1 MTECSRLADQIRRA
15 FDGEAWHGD
24 ALVEVLKNV
33 SAAQAAARPIKN
45 AHTIWEI
52 VLHIAAWDRAVLRR
66 IGGAVVNL
74 SDSENFPSILDTGE
88 SAWKTAVEQTRRVHS
103 DLVKAVA
110 AFHKLASARTGAR
123 QGEAAILRLLLYV
136 RGDCTARD
144 VSHWPDRVVEEDVAA
159 IEGWIAIGCLRPQHG
174 SSSMTRFHTKKLH
187 PPMA

>member
-24 ALVEVLKNV
+24 ALVEVLSNV

-74 SDSENFPSILDTGE
+74 SDSGKLS
-88 SAWKTAVEQTRRVHS
+88 S
-103 DLVKAVA
+103 D
-110 AFHKLASARTGAR
+110 
-123 QGEAAILRLLLYV
+123 
-136 RGDCTARD
+136 
-144 VSHWPDRVVEEDVAA
+144 P
-159 IEGWIAIGCLRPQHG
+159 
-174 SSSMTRFHTKKLH
+174 
-187 PPMA
+187 

>member
-24 ALVEVLKNV
+24 ALVEVLSNV

-66 IGGAVVNL
+66 IGGTAVNL
-74 SDSENFPSILDTGE
+74 SDSENFPAILDTGE
-88 SAWKTAVEQTRRVHS
+88 LAWETAVEQTRRVHS

-110 AFHKLASARTGAR
+110 AFPDSRLPEQVLGKEKQPYYDYFYMFAGIAQHVTYHTG
-123 QGEAAILRLLLYV
+123 QIVLL
-136 RGDCTARD
+136 
-144 VSHWPDRVVEEDVAA
+144 
-159 IEGWIAIGCLRPQHG
+159 
-174 SSSMTRFHTKKLH
+174 KK
-187 PPMA
+187 M

>member
-24 ALVEVLKNV
+24 ALVEVLSNV

-66 IGGAVVNL
+66 IGGTAVNL
-74 SDSENFPSILDTGE
+74 SDSENFPAILDTGE
-88 SAWKTAVEQTRRVHS
+88 LAWETAVEQTRGVHS

-110 AFHKLASARTGAR
+110 AFPDSRLPEQVLGKDKQPYYDYFYMFAGIAQHETYHTG
-123 QGEAAILRLLLYV
+123 QIVLL
-136 RGDCTARD
+136 
-144 VSHWPDRVVEEDVAA
+144 
-159 IEGWIAIGCLRPQHG
+159 
-174 SSSMTRFHTKKLH
+174 KK
-187 PPMA
+187 M

>member
-24 ALVEVLKNV
+24 ALVEVLSNV

-66 IGGAVVNL
+66 IGGTAVDL
-74 SDSENFPSILDTGE
+74 SDSENFPAILDTGE
-88 SAWKTAVEQTRRVHS
+88 LAWETAVEQTRRVHS

-110 AFHKLASARTGAR
+110 AFPDSRLPEQVLGKEKQPYYDYFYMFAGIAQHETYHTG
-123 QGEAAILRLLLYV
+123 QIVLL
-136 RGDCTARD
+136 
-144 VSHWPDRVVEEDVAA
+144 
-159 IEGWIAIGCLRPQHG
+159 
-174 SSSMTRFHTKKLH
+174 KK
-187 PPMA
+187 M

>member
-24 ALVEVLKNV
+24 ALVEVLSNV

-66 IGGAVVNL
+66 IGGTAVNL
-74 SDSENFPSILDTGE
+74 SDSENFPAILDTGE
-88 SAWKTAVEQTRRVHS
+88 LAWETAVEKTRRVHS

-110 AFHKLASARTGAR
+110 AFPDSRLPEQVLGKEKQPYYDYFYMFAGIAQHETYHTG
-123 QGEAAILRLLLYV
+123 QIVLL
-136 RGDCTARD
+136 
-144 VSHWPDRVVEEDVAA
+144 
-159 IEGWIAIGCLRPQHG
+159 
-174 SSSMTRFHTKKLH
+174 KK
-187 PPMA
+187 M

>member
-24 ALVEVLKNV
+24 ALVEVLSNV

-66 IGGAVVNL
+66 IGGTAVNL
-74 SDSENFPSILDTGE
+74 SDSENFPAILDTGE
-88 SAWKTAVEQTRRVHS
+88 LAWETAVEQTRGVHS

-110 AFHKLASARTGAR
+110 AFPDSRLPEQVLGKEKQPYYDYFYMFAGIAQHETYHTG
-123 QGEAAILRLLLYV
+123 QIVLL
-136 RGDCTARD
+136 
-144 VSHWPDRVVEEDVAA
+144 
-159 IEGWIAIGCLRPQHG
+159 
-174 SSSMTRFHTKKLH
+174 KK
-187 PPMA
+187 M

>member
-24 ALVEVLKNV
+24 ALVEVLSNV

-66 IGGAVVNL
+66 IGGTAVNL
-74 SDSENFPSILDTGE
+74 SDSENFPAILDTGE
-88 SAWKTAVEQTRRVHS
+88 LAWETAVEQTRGVHS

-110 AFHKLASARTGAR
+110 AFPDSRLPEQVLGKEKQPYYDYFYMFAGIAQHVTYHTG
-123 QGEAAILRLLLYV
+123 QIVLL
-136 RGDCTARD
+136 
-144 VSHWPDRVVEEDVAA
+144 
-159 IEGWIAIGCLRPQHG
+159 
-174 SSSMTRFHTKKLH
+174 KK
-187 PPMA
+187 M

>member
-24 ALVEVLKNV
+24 ALVEVLSNV

-66 IGGAVVNL
+66 IGGTAVNL
-74 SDSENFPSILDTGE
+74 SHSENFPAILDTGE
-88 SAWKTAVEQTRRVHS
+88 LAWETAVEQTRRVHS

-110 AFHKLASARTGAR
+110 AFPDSRLPEQVLGKEKQPYYDYFYMFAGIAQHETYHTG
-123 QGEAAILRLLLYV
+123 QIVLL
-136 RGDCTARD
+136 
-144 VSHWPDRVVEEDVAA
+144 
-159 IEGWIAIGCLRPQHG
+159 
-174 SSSMTRFHTKKLH
+174 KK
-187 PPMA
+187 M

>member
-24 ALVEVLKNV
+24 ALVEVLSNV

-66 IGGAVVNL
+66 IGGTVVNL
-74 SDSENFPSILDTGE
+74 SDCENFPAILDTGE
-88 SAWKTAVEQTRRVHS
+88 LAWETAVEQTRRVHS

-110 AFHKLASARTGAR
+110 AFPDSRLPEQVLGKEKQPYYDYFYMFAGIAQHETYHTG
-123 QGEAAILRLLLYV
+123 QIVLL
-136 RGDCTARD
+136 
-144 VSHWPDRVVEEDVAA
+144 
-159 IEGWIAIGCLRPQHG
+159 
-174 SSSMTRFHTKKLH
+174 KK
-187 PPMA
+187 M

>member
-24 ALVEVLKNV
+24 ALVEVLSNV

-66 IGGAVVNL
+66 IGGTAVNL
-74 SDSENFPSILDTGE
+74 SDSENFPAILDTGE
-88 SAWKTAVEQTRRVHS
+88 LAWETAVEQTRRVHS

-110 AFHKLASARTGAR
+110 AFPDSRLPEQVLGKEKQPYYDYFYMFAGIAQHETYHTG
-123 QGEAAILRLLLYV
+123 QIVLL
-136 RGDCTARD
+136 
-144 VSHWPDRVVEEDVAA
+144 
-159 IEGWIAIGCLRPQHG
+159 
-174 SSSMTRFHTKKLH
+174 KK
-187 PPMA
+187 M

>member
-24 ALVEVLKNV
+24 ALVEVLSNV

-66 IGGAVVNL
+66 IGGTAVDL
-74 SDSENFPSILDTGE
+74 SDSENFPAILDTGE
-88 SAWKTAVEQTRRVHS
+88 LAWETAVEQTRGVHS

-110 AFHKLASARTGAR
+110 AFPDSRLPEQVLGKEKQPYYDYFYMFAGIAQHVTYHTG
-123 QGEAAILRLLLYV
+123 QIVLL
-136 RGDCTARD
+136 
-144 VSHWPDRVVEEDVAA
+144 
-159 IEGWIAIGCLRPQHG
+159 
-174 SSSMTRFHTKKLH
+174 KK
-187 PPMA
+187 M

>member
-24 ALVEVLKNV
+24 ALVEVLSNV

-74 SDSENFPSILDTGE
+74 SDSENFPAILDTGDGGKRLWTKRAGCTVTWE
-88 SAWKTAVEQTRRVHS
+88 GSRGVPR
-103 DLVKAVA
+103 
-110 AFHKLASARTGAR
+110 LASARNRCYG
-123 QGEAAILRLLLYV
+123 GEAAIPRLLHMFAGLHSTTY
-136 RGDCTARD
+136 
-144 VSHWPDRVVEEDVAA
+144 
-159 IEGWIAIGCLRPQHG
+159 
-174 SSSMTRFHTKKLH
+174 HTGQIVLLKK
-187 PPMA
+187 M